1 MSQEITDAM
10 LDEQAEHL
18 TSLFAMAGYGTFTQ
32 DPERIY
38 RNVTRTALEVERES
52 LRLLEGMICN
62 VYCPSNYLLDPP
74 VKPVNDFGPCTC
86 GRDAHIQVLRTRL
99 GINLE

>member
-10 LDEQAEHL
+10 LDEQTEHL

-38 RNVTRTALEVERES
+38 RNVTRAALEVHRKS
-52 LRLLEGMICN
+52 LRLLTT
-62 VYCPSNYLLDPP
+62 VVPP
-74 VKPVNDFGPCTC
+74 KDVEDHK
-86 GRDAHIQVLRTRL
+86 QVLRTRL
-99 GINLE
+99 GINPE

>member
-10 LDEQAEHL
+10 LDEQTEHL

-38 RNVTRTALEVERES
+38 RNVTRAALEVERES
-52 LRLLEGMICN
+52 LRHLLAYRHAMTLIAAQNIDE
-62 VYCPSNYLLDPP
+62 VD
-74 VKPVNDFGPCTC
+74 T
-86 GRDAHIQVLRTRL
+86 HIQVLRTRL
-99 GINLE
+99 GINPE

>member
-1 MSQEITDAM
+1 MTQEITDAM

-38 RNVTRTALEVERES
+38 RNVTRTALEVERACYYVLKEARS
-52 LRLLEGMICN
+52 IAM
-62 VYCPSNYLLDPP
+62 
-74 VKPVNDFGPCTC
+74 
-86 GRDAHIQVLRTRL
+86 RDASEHEDPSLYVMQLRAIIDRLRTRL
-99 GINLE
+99 GINPE

>member
-10 LDEQAEHL
+10 LDEQTEHL

-38 RNVTRTALEVERES
+38 RNVTRAALEVERES
-52 LRLLEGMICN
+52 LRLLTIMQQWADLEEDAAEVHQIA
-62 VYCPSNYLLDPP
+62 
-74 VKPVNDFGPCTC
+74 
-86 GRDAHIQVLRTRL
+86 AHIQVLRTRL
-99 GINLE
+99 GITSE

>member
-1 MSQEITDAM
+1 MTQEITDAM

-52 LRLLEGMICN
+52 LRYLEEAKEALE
-62 VYCPSNYLLDPP
+62 SND
-74 VKPVNDFGPCTC
+74 VWGHCA
-86 GRDAHIQVLRTRL
+86 GIAGHINRLRTRL
-99 GINLE
+99 GITE